1 MCMLSNG
8 VGVVLANGE
17 KLIAINNMLIGNNLC
32 IDAKCYDGNVN
43 SLNNNLNIHK
53 IYKHLSDKWNQVSHN
68 YIYGLLE
75 NIEESELLFE
85 SDKYEIEV
93 IDRSMVYSIGT
104 KTIKFQTRMEALE
117 EYKKQTDMV
126 INELESRNI
135 TFQVA
140 QINEVSFRANL
151 FHFSN
156 KEELVER
163 EPAMFD
169 ITIAMKNKI

>member
-1 MCMLSNG
+1 MCTLSNG

-43 SLNNNLNIHK
+43 SLNKNLNIHK
-53 IYKHLSDKWNQVSHN
+53 IYKHLSDKWNQVGHN
-68 YIYGLLE
+68 YIYGMLE

-85 SDKYEIEV
+85 SDRYEIAV
-93 IDRSMVYSIGT
+93 TDRSMVYRIGD
-104 KTIKFQTRMEALE
+104 KTIKCKTSIEALE

-135 TFQVA
+135 TFQIA
-140 QINEVSFRANL
+140 QIDELNFKASL
-151 FHFSN
+151 FHLGN
-156 KEELVER
+156 KEGLIEDSVV
-163 EPAMFD
+163 FD
-169 ITIAMKNKI
+169 IKVVMKNKI